1 MIRDPSAELSR
12 LRDMREITLLAK
24 LEVNFYASLFVGVS
38 PYTFFATES
47 YLLLAKLLLSIRE
60 SPSDRLLA
68 LRDCFI

>member
-12 LRDMREITLLAK
+12 LRDMREMTLLAK
-24 LEVNFYASLFVGVS
+24 FEVNFCASLFVGVS

-47 YLLLAKLLLSIRE
+47 YRLLAKLLLSIRE
-60 SPSDRLLA
+60 SPSDRLLT